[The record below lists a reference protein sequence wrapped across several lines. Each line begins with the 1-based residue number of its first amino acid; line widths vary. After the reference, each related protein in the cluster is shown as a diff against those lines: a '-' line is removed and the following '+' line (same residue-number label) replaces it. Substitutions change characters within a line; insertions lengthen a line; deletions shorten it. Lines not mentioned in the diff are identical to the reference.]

1 MVELAGDVKSIAPN
15 VMEEVEHSL
24 DVVSKSLREA
34 SLSAM
39 ELSEDA
45 RTSLSNAANEVM
57 RVAEMLRKN
66 SVDTA
71 KGMARQAVQEV
82 QEHPLASIAAA
93 LTAVG
98 ALVSVIVAT
107 RSRKSA

>member
-1 MVELAGDVKSIAPN
+1 MVELAGDVKSMTTS
-15 VMEEVEHSL
+15 VTEEVEHSL
-24 DVVSKSLREA
+24 DAVSRSLREA

-45 RTSLSNAANEVM
+45 CTALSNAASEVM

-66 SVDTA
+66 SLDTA
-71 KGMARQAVQEV
+71 KGMARQAAKEV
-82 QEHPLASIAAA
+82 HDHPLASIAAA

-98 ALVSVIVAT
+98 ALASVIVAT
-107 RSRKSA
+107 RSRRAA

>member
-1 MVELAGDVKSIAPN
+1 
-15 VMEEVEHSL
+15 
-24 DVVSKSLREA
+24 
-34 SLSAM
+34 
-39 ELSEDA
+39 
-45 RTSLSNAANEVM
+45 
-57 RVAEMLRKN
+57 MLRKN